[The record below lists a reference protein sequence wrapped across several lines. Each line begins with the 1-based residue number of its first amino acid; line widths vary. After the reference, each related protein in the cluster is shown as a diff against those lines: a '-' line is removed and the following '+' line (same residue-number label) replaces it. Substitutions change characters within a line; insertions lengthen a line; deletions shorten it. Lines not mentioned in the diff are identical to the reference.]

1 MRDWLVHEETAADH
15 GDGRGLPAPLIA
27 AVVALGVVARLV
39 ILLTPL
45 GRPDADEVVV
55 GLMARHLLADGYPAF
70 LWGQPYGG
78 TVEVAPVALSLR
90 LFGSSVVAMRIP
102 VVCLAVANALLV
114 WRVARRWLPEDRAQV
129 AGLLLWVAAPAA
141 MWLSVR
147 EMLLYSPIVTI
158 GLGLGLAACRLR
170 DGGGVGDAA
179 IFGVLA
185 GLGWWTS
192 PTVLYF
198 LIPAV
203 AVVAPRFRLRER
215 WRLLPVA
222 AVAFAAGALPWARA
236 NLDSH
241 GASLE
246 VRKTFPVTGT
256 YLDRF
261 AHFFTDGL
269 PGVLGFRET
278 FTYEWMLGVAGIVGF
293 LVVAAVLVV
302 GVTRAMA
309 RWAWD
314 GIGLVAF
321 PFVFASIPF
330 VIDDPNLRYVFFAV
344 PFAMVTIARVMT
356 DRRAQVVVLAAAIV
370 VSGFGLQRLYAVS
383 EADGSR
389 WRIGNVGDLGR
400 VIEVLDREH
409 IDTVYGDYWVA
420 YRLAFESQER
430 IIAAPSWGIDR
441 YEPYTR
447 RLRASPR
454 IAWVVSI
461 GPQRD
466 ALLRR
471 LDELGVHASTQDAGE
486 FTVVIPDRPVRP
498 EELPD
503 RARYTT

>member
-1 MRDWLVHEETAADH
+1 MDR
-15 GDGRGLPAPLIA
+15 GGRGLPAPLVA
-27 AVVALGVVARLV
+27 AVVAFGIVARLA

-45 GRPDADEVVV
+45 GRPDADEMVV
-55 GLMARHLLADGYPAF
+55 GLMARHLLADGYPVF

-78 TVEVAPVALSLR
+78 TIEVLPVALSLR
-90 LFGSSVVAMRIP
+90 LFGPTVVAMRIP
-102 VVCLAVANALLV
+102 VVGLALANALLV
-114 WRVARRWLPEDRAQV
+114 WRVARRWLPEDRAQL
-129 AGLLLWVAAPAA
+129 AGLLMWVAAPAA
-141 MWLSVR
+141 VWLSVR
-147 EMLLYSPIVTI
+147 EMLLYAPLVTI
-158 GLGLGLAACRLR
+158 GLGLGLVACRLR

-179 IFGVLA
+179 AFGVLA

-203 AVVAPRFRLRER
+203 LVVAPRFRLRPR

-222 AVAFAAGALPWARA
+222 AVAFAAGALPWIRA

-246 VRKTFPVTGT
+246 VRRTFPVTGT
-256 YLDRF
+256 YLERF
-261 AHFFTDGL
+261 AHFFTNGL

-278 FTYEWMLGVAGIVGF
+278 FTYEWVLGVAGVIGY
-293 LVVAAVLVV
+293 LVVLGVLVV
-302 GVTRAMA
+302 GMTRALA

-314 GIGLVAF
+314 GIGLLAF

-330 VIDDPNLRYVFFAV
+330 VMDDPNLRYLYFVV
-344 PFAMVTIARVMT
+344 PFAVVVFARVMT
-356 DRRAQVVVLAAAIV
+356 DRRAQVAVLAAAIV
-370 VSGFGLQRLYAVS
+370 VSGFGLHRLHAVS
-383 EADGSR
+383 EADGSPY
-389 WRIGNVGDLGR
+389 RIGNVGDLGA
-400 VIEVLDREH
+400 VIEVLDRKY
-409 IDTVYGDYWVA
+409 IDAVYGDYWVA

-447 RLRASPR
+447 RVRASPR
-454 IAWVVSI
+454 VAWVVSI

-471 LDELGVHASTQDAGE
+471 LDELGVQASTQDAGE

-503 RARYTT
+503 RARYSR